1 MDPMTVFFA
10 VLITFSFIV
19 YWLIYYKINKNNRGG
34 MA

>member
-1 MDPMTVFFA
+1 MDPMTVFFT

-19 YWLIYYKINKNNRGG
+19 YGLIYYKINKNNRGG